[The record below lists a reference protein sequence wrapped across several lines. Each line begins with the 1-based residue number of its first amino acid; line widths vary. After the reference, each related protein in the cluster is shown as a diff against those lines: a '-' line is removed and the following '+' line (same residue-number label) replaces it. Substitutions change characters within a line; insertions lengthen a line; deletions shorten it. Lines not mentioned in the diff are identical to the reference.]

1 MEKFAHDTV
10 LPDQLSTLEKKDQVA
25 GMFNDIAYRY
35 DLLNRLLSGGIDM
48 HWRKK
53 ALRELKH
60 LHPKIMLDVAT
71 GTADVAILANTILA
85 PNQII
90 GVDISEGMLDLGRK
104 KIDKLGLSQVITLET
119 GDSEVLRFADNEF
132 DAITVAFGVRNFQRL
147 SQGLREMYR
156 VLKPGGKLVI
166 LEFSKPSGLG
176 VKQFYQLYMQYA
188 TPTVGKLISNNRG
201 AYEYLN
207 NSVQAFPEG
216 ESFIQILQEVGFN
229 TPYMKKLS
237 FGICTIYCGSK

>member
-1 MEKFAHDTV
+1 
-10 LPDQLSTLEKKDQVA
+10 
-25 GMFNDIAYRY
+25 
-35 DLLNRLLSGGIDM
+35 
-48 HWRKK
+48 
-53 ALRELKH
+53 
-60 LHPKIMLDVAT
+60 MLDVAT

-104 KIDKLGLSQVITLET
+104 KIDKLGLSKVITLET

-132 DAITVAFGVRNFQRL
+132 DAITVAYGVRNFQRL

-216 ESFIQILQEVGFN
+216 ESFIQIMQEVGFN
-229 TPYMKKLS
+229 NTYLKKLS

>member
-10 LPDQLSTLEKKDQVA
+10 LPDQSSTLEKKDQVA

-53 ALRELKH
+53 ALRELKS
-60 LHPKIMLDVAT
+60 LHPKKMLDVAT

-104 KIDKLGLSQVITLET
+104 KIDKLGLSKVITLET
-119 GDSEVLRFADNEF
+119 GDSEVLRFDDNEF
-132 DAITVAFGVRNFQRL
+132 DAITVAYGVRNFQRL

-216 ESFIQILQEVGFN
+216 ESFIQIMQEVGFN
-229 TPYMKKLS
+229 NTYLKKLS

>member
-1 MEKFAHDTV
+1 MEKYAHDTV
-10 LPDQLSTLEKKDQVA
+10 LPDQSSTLEKKDQVA
-25 GMFNDIAYRY
+25 GMFNDIAHRY

-48 HWRKK
+48 HWRRK
-53 ALRELKH
+53 ALKELKG
-60 LHPKIMLDVAT
+60 LEPQKMLDVAT

-85 PNQII
+85 PKQII

-104 KIDKLGLSQVITLET
+104 KIEKLGLQEVISLET
-119 GDSEVLRFADNEF
+119 GDSESLRFSDNEF

-147 SQGLREMYR
+147 LQGLREIYR
-156 VLKPGGKLVI
+156 VLSPGGKLVI
-166 LEFSKPSGLG
+166 LEFSKPSGQG
-176 VKQFYQLYMQYA
+176 VKQLYQMYMQYA
-188 TPTVGKLISNNRG
+188 TPTVGKLFSNNRG

-216 ESFIQILQEVGFN
+216 ESFLQIMQQAGFSK
-229 TPYMKKLS
+229 PYLKKLS

>member
-1 MEKFAHDTV
+1 
-10 LPDQLSTLEKKDQVA
+10 
-25 GMFNDIAYRY
+25 
-35 DLLNRLLSGGIDM
+35 M
-48 HWRKK
+48 H
-53 ALRELKH
+53 
-60 LHPKIMLDVAT
+60 
-71 GTADVAILANTILA
+71 
-85 PNQII
+85 
-90 GVDISEGMLDLGRK
+90 
-104 KIDKLGLSQVITLET
+104 
-119 GDSEVLRFADNEF
+119 
-132 DAITVAFGVRNFQRL
+132 
-147 SQGLREMYR
+147 R

>member
-1 MEKFAHDTV
+1 
-10 LPDQLSTLEKKDQVA
+10 
-25 GMFNDIAYRY
+25 MFNDIAYRY

-53 ALRELKH
+53 ALRELKS
-60 LHPKIMLDVAT
+60 LHPKKMLDVAT

-104 KIDKLGLSQVITLET
+104 KIDKLGLSKVITLET
-119 GDSEVLRFADNEF
+119 GDSEVLRFDDNEF
-132 DAITVAFGVRNFQRL
+132 DAITVAYGVRNFQRL

-216 ESFIQILQEVGFN
+216 ESFIQIMQEVGFN
-229 TPYMKKLS
+229 NTYLKKLS